1 MGSTKPLQDISRS
14 ARANRVPKA
23 TGAGVKKVQRK
34 PFRAGPYR
42 AIMERVAARWELFEK
57 AADALHAEK
66 QAKEDGSLKPP
77 KYSRF
82 QPSTTPVETKAA
94 VTKRNY
100 LKELEKLQQQCA
112 GRNIELVLGALP
124 SLENVQDTLTAARQE
139 STDPRMVNAF
149 SFPGKKRALDAP
161 GDDGP
166 ATKRAKTGPP
176 AMGRGNAG
184 EKAPAAVHR
193 EEKMPFKLNWIDSLR
208 GSGHQKNLRMISGAG
223 GRVEGVASSVGAL
236 AKRADG
242 EPDSEPTLEA
252 ERLVAKKLAEDQLAA
267 KKKTDE
273 EKKAAELKAA
283 EVKKADEEKEAAEAK
298 AKNEEAAR
306 AETVKQRAI
315 LEEMGRSQKRS
326 TKRPAEDA
334 IDDSHESKKAKRTNG
349 EPRGL
354 YNHNLAC
361 FSNVVLQL
369 LAAALEG
376 KDLTSLFGAL
386 KDVETFGVS
395 TLHVNVLNVGTK
407 TKSREMGKMKAA
419 LRAAIQRDVGDDAE
433 RVRSHLHDVLHR
445 LRDRNASGAVA
456 PFFLQ
461 MAFAYGGTGTAS
473 GGLSLREE
481 MSGDTEED
489 CVEFFQKLMNVLCE
503 AEDPTAVDGLRSLFE
518 VITTS
523 TDVCEDGCIVD
534 AGRMSTPEVS
544 ISHELFVPETT
555 PVNGKSH
562 DLQTL
567 LANSMMS
574 STEQVCTECK
584 IGAVSRVKRF
594 ATLPEQL
601 VVEIRRASFD
611 RTTDDQTK
619 ITTEVVLP
627 LDAGIQ
633 LAEQQYDIVAA
644 VMHRG
649 QHTHSGHY
657 TVYRKQG
664 AEWFLMDDQEATK
677 VLPEDVKDNS
687 DNWTGQSAMILL
699 KKRQS
704 RSAFFSTSASSNHS
718 SLTPTRPGPDQ
729 ELTTSSHHHGS
740 PATKPTGAQATASA
754 GWSSKVTYY
763 GHTNLYHLLAGN
775 RVMREESKT
784 FAPESRAEASQQCHQ
799 IDPNAVPIQALC
811 AAVVGHESPL
821 QHAAA

>member
-34 PFRAGPYR
+34 PFRAGPYK
-42 AIMERVAARWELFEK
+42 AIMERVAARWGLFEK
-57 AADALHAEK
+57 AADALDAEK

-100 LKELEKLQQQCA
+100 LKELEKLQQQCV

-139 STDPRMVNAF
+139 STDPRMVKAF
-149 SFPGKKRALDAP
+149 SLPGKKRALDAP

-193 EEKMPFKLNWIDSLR
+193 EEKMPFKLNWIDALR
-208 GSGHQKNLRMISGAG
+208 GSGHQKNLRMMSGAE
-223 GRVEGVASSVGAL
+223 GRVESVASSVGAL

-242 EPDSEPTLEA
+242 ERDSKPELEA

-306 AETVKQRAI
+306 AETVKQGAI

-369 LAAALEG
+369 LTAALEG

-407 TKSREMGKMKAA
+407 TKSREMAKMKAA

-461 MAFAYGGTGTAS
+461 MAFAYGGTGTTS
-473 GGLSLREE
+473 GGLSMRQN
-481 MSGDTEED
+481 MSGESQED
-489 CVEFFQKLMNVLCE
+489 SVEFFQMLMNVLCD
-503 AEDPTAVDGLRSLFE
+503 AEDSTATEGLRSLFE

-523 TDVCEDGCIVD
+523 TEVCPAGCVAD
-534 AGRMSTPEVS
+534 TATTSTPEVS
-544 ISHELFVPETT
+544 STHELYVPTT
-555 PVNGKSH
+555 APINGTSH

-567 LANSMMS
+567 LADSMTS
-574 STEQVCTECK
+574 STEQICTKCK
-584 IGAVSRVKRF
+584 TGAVSKVRSF

-601 VVEIRRASFD
+601 VVEVRRGTFD
-611 RTTDDQTK
+611 EAKGEAGK
-619 ITTEVVLP
+619 ISTEVVLP
-627 LDAGIQ
+627 FVEGVQI
-633 LAEQQYDIVAA
+633 AEQQYDIVAV
-644 VMHRG
+644 VMHCG
-649 QHTHSGHY
+649 ETVDGGHY
-657 TVYRKQG
+657 TVFRKQG
-664 AEWFLMDDQEATK
+664 NEWYFLNDKTATQ
-677 VLPEDVKDNS
+677 VMPETVKDDS
-687 DNWTGQSAMILL
+687 EHGTGHSVMLLL
-699 KKRQS
+699 KRRQS
-704 RSAFFSTSASSNHS
+704 
-718 SLTPTRPGPDQ
+718 
-729 ELTTSSHHHGS
+729 
-740 PATKPTGAQATASA
+740 
-754 GWSSKVTYY
+754 
-763 GHTNLYHLLAGN
+763 
-775 RVMREESKT
+775 
-784 FAPESRAEASQQCHQ
+784 
-799 IDPNAVPIQALC
+799 
-811 AAVVGHESPL
+811 
-821 QHAAA
+821 